1 MKKAELE
8 ALGLDAEQIRAV
20 QALNGRDMERA
31 EKRPGKC
38 EAMQAAIIGMLP
50 MLKRSENLKSVLTQV
65 NYLYYTENR
74 PPQIVEVKKE
84 LPSVVTTEQ
93 LETDALSAELNTPT
107 VIVAD
112 GEGSC
117 QGQ

>member
-20 QALNGRDMERA
+20 QEMNGRDQERA
-31 EKRPGKC
+31 AKRPGKC
-38 EAMQAAIIGMLP
+38 EALQTAIIGMLP
-50 MLKRSENLKSVLTQV
+50 MIRRSDNLKAVLTQV
-65 NYLYYTENR
+65 NYLYYAENR
-74 PPQIVEVKKE
+74 PAEVKKE

-93 LETDALSAELNTPT
+93 PETDSASAELNESIA
-107 VIVAD
+107 IVAN

-117 QGQ
+117 QE